1 MLPRVGQDAP
11 MNTPIPRVGVV
22 GLGRFGAAIAERLAH
37 EGALAAVCDLD
48 PERRARFTEVP
59 AFADLLDLLAADVVQ
74 AIVLAT
80 PAATHAA
87 MARAVLDAD
96 QDLWV
101 EPPLAL
107 DAADAD
113 ALTRQAAAR
122 RRVLMVDGGDGP
134 ALAALLRAR
143 DEGTLGPLHLVEA
156 RRADFGP
163 FHPDEPVY
171 TALLPDLHALVRL
184 MGEPPTRLRAI
195 GASVVQTEAPD
206 HVTVHAHFGGGARAV
221 LTASRIAPT
230 PERRLTALGPD
241 GMAVLEAGTLTLF
254 HHRVTWQD
262 GLPRAEAG
270 EAQSIP
276 VADGLSAAVER
287 FLAAIAAGETALPD
301 AAEASATLRLFE
313 AIGRSLDADRD
324 VPAQPPPAPAAAPA
338 AAPPAEPDAVFVHPT
353 AVVDGPV
360 ELGPGTRVWHFSKL
374 LGPLRIGA
382 RCSLGQNVV
391 VERHVTIGDNVK
403 IQNNV
408 SVYSGVVLEDDVFC
422 GPSMVFTNV
431 GTPRSH
437 YPRRGEY
444 AVTRVERGASIGAN
458 ATVVCG
464 HTLGRYCFV
473 GAGAVVTKDV
483 PPYAL
488 VFGNPARVRGWT
500 CYCGLRLDLG
510 VDAAGE
516 QQATCAGCARRYT
529 RVGHVVEAIDEG
541 AT

>member
-1 MLPRVGQDAP
+1 
-11 MNTPIPRVGVV
+11 MNTPTPRVGVV
-22 GLGRFGAAIAERLAH
+22 GLGRFGAAIAERLAR

-48 PERRARFTEVP
+48 PARRARFGDVP
-59 AFADLLDLLAADVVQ
+59 AFADLLDLLAADAVQ
-74 AIVLAT
+74 AVVLAT

-96 QDLWV
+96 RDLWV

-107 DAADAD
+107 DAADAE
-113 ALTRQAAAR
+113 ALARRAAAR
-122 RRVLMVDGGDGP
+122 RRVLMVDGGEGP

-143 DEGTLGPLHLVEA
+143 DEGTLGALHLVEA

-163 FHPDEPVY
+163 FHPDEPVH
-171 TALLPDLHALVRL
+171 TALLPDLYALVRL
-184 MGEPPTRLRAI
+184 MGEPPTRLRAV
-195 GASVVQTEAPD
+195 GASVVQAEAPD
-206 HVTVHAHFGGGARAV
+206 HVTVHLHFGGGARAV
-221 LTASRIAPT
+221 LTASRVAPT
-230 PERRLTALGPD
+230 PERRLTALGAD
-241 GMAVLEAGTLTLF
+241 GMAVLEGDALTLF

-270 EAQSIP
+270 EAQP
-276 VADGLSAAVER
+276 VATVDGLAAAVER
-287 FLAAIAAGETALPD
+287 FLAAVDAGETALPD
-301 AAEASATLRLFE
+301 AQEAATTLRLFA
-313 AIGRSLDADRD
+313 AIGRSLDADRG
-324 VPAQPPPAPAAAPA
+324 VSTQAPAEPAEPAEPPA

-437 YPRRGEY
+437 YPRKGEY
-444 AVTRVERGASIGAN
+444 AITRVERGASIGAN

-510 VDAAGE
+510 VDAEGE
-516 QQATCAGCARRYT
+516 EQATCGGCDRRYT
-529 RVGHVVEAIDEG
+529 RRGHAVRPADEG
-541 AT
+541 AA